1 MDRRIKSALRRV
13 ITEYDFDDLPKEEM
27 EMAKVDFIKNPI
39 AAAIRTEKDFS
50 KALKSDVDM
59 IFLLHANIM
68 TVGDCIKQIHA
79 AGKKAMVHI
88 DFAEGIGKDRFGIE
102 YLAKQGVDG
111 ICTTRT
117 NIVKLTR
124 EYDLISLQ
132 RFFMID
138 SHSVSTSIESM
149 KLSNPDIVEIM
160 PAIVTK
166 KIKEFSSLVNVPVI
180 AGGLAETEE
189 EVRDALAAGADCVST
204 GESDLWSLKL

>member
-1 MDRRIKSALRRV
+1 
-13 ITEYDFDDLPKEEM
+13 
-27 EMAKVDFIKNPI
+27 MAKVDFIKHHI
-39 AAAIRTEKDFS
+39 AAAIRTESDFK

-68 TVGDCIKQIHA
+68 TVGDCIREIHE

-88 DFAEGIGKDRFGIE
+88 DFAEGIGKDKYGIE
-102 YLAKQGVDG
+102 FLAKQGVDG

-117 NIVKLTR
+117 NIVRLTR
-124 EYDLISLQ
+124 QYNLLSLQ

-166 KIKEFSSLVNVPVI
+166 KSKEFSSLIDVPVI
-180 AGGLAETEE
+180 AGGLVENEQEA
-189 EVRDALAAGADCVST
+189 RDALAAGADCVST
-204 GESDLWSLKL
+204 GEADLWNLKL